1 MNTWKRNTG
10 NFCKCL
16 GKVWRKLI
24 DVCFRIRILIFIN
37 FFLFPILSRELAES
51 VPIKV
56 DQYTYDSP
64 HTKTHLLLQAHFSRL
79 PLPIADYG
87 TDTKSVLDQ
96 AIRIVQAMID
106 VCADEGWL
114 STVLQIIIL
123 MQMVVQGRWY
133 YDSPLLQ
140 LPRVNEDLLQ
150 KFVMKS
156 RMR

>member
-1 MNTWKRNTG
+1 M
-10 NFCKCL
+10 FS
-16 GKVWRKLI
+16 
-24 DVCFRIRILIFIN
+24 DSF
-37 FFLFPILSRELAES
+37 SRELAES

-96 AIRIVQAMID
+96 AIRIMQAMID

-140 LPRVNEDLLQ
+140 LPKVTENLLG
-150 KFVMKS
+150 KFVMKP

>member
-1 MNTWKRNTG
+1 M
-10 NFCKCL
+10 
-16 GKVWRKLI
+16 
-24 DVCFRIRILIFIN
+24 IFIN
-37 FFLFPILSRELAES
+37 FVFFSILSRELAES

-79 PLPIADYG
+79 PLPIVDYG

-96 AIRIVQAMID
+96 AIRIMQAMID

-114 STVLQIIIL
+114 FTVLQIIIL

-140 LPRVNEDLLQ
+140 LPKVNEDLLQ

>member
-1 MNTWKRNTG
+1 M
-10 NFCKCL
+10 
-16 GKVWRKLI
+16 
-24 DVCFRIRILIFIN
+24 IFIN
-37 FFLFPILSRELAES
+37 FVLFPILSRELAES

-96 AIRIVQAMID
+96 AIRIMQAMID

-123 MQMVVQGRWY
+123 MQMVVQGRWH

-140 LPRVNEDLLQ
+140 LPKVNEDLLQ
-150 KFVMKS
+150 KFVKKS
-156 RMR
+156 RMRQVFRTFWQIRRYILLLVE